1 MISLIFFVVVSFSV
15 AALGSIFT
23 NQSLKTWYTTIK
35 KPSWNPPNWIFAPVW
50 TTLYLMMAV
59 AGWLVWEKQSPQ
71 VFSLPLILFFIQLIL
86 NGFWSVIFFG
96 MQKMGLAVAEVILL
110 WIFILMTIISFWE
123 LVPLAGALLIPYLL
137 WVSFAFFLNLTIWRL
152 NRYPKSF

>member
-1 MISLIFFVVVSFSV
+1 MVSFSV